1 MTVALVTGAGRGIG
15 RATALA
21 LAARGVD
28 LALVGLT
35 ADNLA
40 ETAKLARA
48 RGVRVETFPCDVGDA
63 GRVEATARAVEAVLG
78 APDVVVHS
86 AGIARRVSVEATSDE
101 DWSAT
106 LAANLSG
113 PFFVTRALLP
123 SMRARGSGRFVFVA
137 SISSTL
143 GTPRLS
149 AYCASKWGVVGFAKS
164 LAEELR
170 GSGLSALSVLP
181 GSVDTDMLAGSG
193 FPPQMGPDEVAR
205 TIVFLALDAPASMN
219 SSAVEMFGP

>member
-1 MTVALVTGAGRGIG
+1 
-15 RATALA
+15 
-21 LAARGVD
+21 
-28 LALVGLT
+28 
-35 ADNLA
+35 
-40 ETAKLARA
+40 
-48 RGVRVETFPCDVGDA
+48 
-63 GRVEATARAVEAVLG
+63 
-78 APDVVVHS
+78 
-86 AGIARRVSVEATSDE
+86 VSVEATSDE

-149 AYCASKWGVVGFAKS
+149 AYWASKWGVVGFAKS

-205 TIVFLALDAPASMN
+205 TIVLLALDAPASMN